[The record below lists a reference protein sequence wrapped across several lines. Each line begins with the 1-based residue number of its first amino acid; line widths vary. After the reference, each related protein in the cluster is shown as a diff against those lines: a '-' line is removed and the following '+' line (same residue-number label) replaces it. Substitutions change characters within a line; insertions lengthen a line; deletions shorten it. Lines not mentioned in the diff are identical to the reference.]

1 MDGHPDLP
9 RGRASASLEREEGRE
24 GANKERMATPCLS
37 PAILPLLLLHLIPLP
52 LPRLLQ
58 RIPPFLVVLQ
68 HRQFPRL
75 LPVLIFFVFLLFVNI
90 VTIILLC
97 LLFLFCQPP
106 LLHLM
111 LLLPSNDDNEA

>member
-1 MDGHPDLP
+1 
-9 RGRASASLEREEGRE
+9 
-24 GANKERMATPCLS
+24 MATFFLS
-37 PAILPLLLLHLIPLP
+37 PAILLLLLLHLIPLP

-58 RIPPFLVVLQ
+58 RIPIFLVVLQ

-111 LLLPSNDDNEA
+111 LLLPSNDDDEA